1 MAVINL
7 RNVVT
12 LGVLD
17 DGIYPSVYDGQTG
30 EYIGTVDGEGKGV
43 KTVPTVYMYYRNNGH
58 LYLYRTKEKI
68 EIDLTNVTA
77 YDNSALF
84 KLTEKDD
91 VSNADI
97 IEFES
102 RNIDVNH
109 YEYKTNWVKSTQ
121 QYLYILVPII
131 RSISTILVQGVISN
145 QIFGLI
151 GIYVHQGKSWWMYR
165 TNVKSTLDFNDAVN
179 EILDVQV
186 YVRELTADDLN
197 PVEQLT
203 RMLTEHINNKFNP
216 HEVTKEQV
224 GLGNVNNTADKDK
237 PVSGPQ
243 KEYIDAL
250 EKRVKIWFRQL
261 QIWINSHVKEL
272 NERFQD
278 VWNALNKKL
287 DKEDY
292 ENDKD
297 GFYNHIRNFN
307 NPHKVTADQV
317 GLGNVSN
324 DINSIKIDLQSLEV
338 NLTNKQDKV
347 SDELNTDNK
356 RIVDAI
362 NEIYDLAVEHNNHV
376 LSNSIK
382 RIEVVSEIP
391 TEFNNGT
398 LYIRIPRNEEDYIT
412 VTINTE
418 PKDST
423 ITLINSEDHTVT
435 GTGSASIECLI
446 QSRLHYIVEKD
457 NYVTKDVY
465 VELGVE
471 DTTIQVVL
479 TPKTLKTLNIT
490 SVPDNAT
497 IELRKSENDELLASG
512 VGTCSYFT
520 YNPITIKVKVGGLD
534 EYFEYEETLV
544 LDKNI
549 DREIE
554 LTKKPIEY
562 GYVILTAIDSNSQ
575 SKISATVYDKLTD
588 SILGQITKDTPLQL
602 TGKVKSSQILRIVSS
617 GYDDQEV
624 TITYTNPATNVTIE
638 MVETPPET
646 GTIRCQAVTTE
657 NSPIESAT
665 FEYHTGDQSWK
676 SIGTTENGY
685 SEYVTAAV
693 GSTVYFR
700 VSAGGYITNTVYGNI
715 NNTELKEVQCRL
727 EAVPVVIDVTLTV
740 KVYDNYLNEHQYIE
754 ANIYDDES
762 CQNLVGTSTPD
773 VPFTITKEQNTSINI
788 WIKAVNSEKYNIA
801 TSTLN
806 FDYDKIVEIECVRIL
821 NGVIRIVTVDSTTND
836 RISANVYEN
845 SELIGTT
852 PATNEE
858 DPLVIN
864 TTIGKQ
870 ITLKFEADGYD
881 TKDNVILEGYDPINS
896 KIESVSL
903 NKTTISV
910 SNNIKVVNENEEPI
924 TDGLAKLQYKTSDSD
939 VWSEAIINKEIVTTV
954 EDTVGS
960 EYNYRIVNVS
970 NSETIYSSGV
980 FIIKEPTGSDI
991 VITWDRS
998 FENDGIG
1005 YMQIEGAG
1013 LEHPVFRVK

>member
-30 EYIGTVDGEGKGV
+30 EYIGTVDGEGDGV

-91 VSNADI
+91 ISNADI
-97 IEFES
+97 TEFES

-151 GIYVHQGKSWWMYR
+151 GIYVHQGKSWWIYR
-165 TNVKSTLDFNDAVN
+165 TNVKTTLDFNDTVN

-216 HEVTKEQV
+216 HEVTKAQV
-224 GLGNVNNTADKDK
+224 GLGNVDNTADKDK

-250 EKRVKIWFRQL
+250 EERVKGWFRQL
-261 QIWINSHVKEL
+261 QTWINSHVEEL
-272 NERFQD
+272 NKRFQD

-287 DKEDY
+287 DREDY

-297 GFYNHIRNFN
+297 GFYTHIRSFN
-307 NPHKVTADQV
+307 NPHRVTADQV
-317 GLGNVSN
+317 GLGNASN
-324 DINSIKIDLQSLEV
+324 DINSIKIDLQSLEA
-338 NLTNKQDKV
+338 NLINKQDKV

-362 NEIYDLAVEHNNHV
+362 NEIYDLAAEDNNHV
-376 LSNSIK
+376 SSNSIK

-391 TEFNNGT
+391 IEFDNST

-412 VTINTE
+412 ITINAE
-418 PKDST
+418 PEDST

-457 NYVTKDVY
+457 NYITKDVY

-471 DTTIQVVL
+471 NTTIPVIL
-479 TPKTLKTLNIT
+479 TPKSLKTLNVT

-497 IELRKSENDELLASG
+497 IEFRKSENNELLASR
-512 VGTCSYFT
+512 VGTCSYST
-520 YNPITIKVKVGGLD
+520 YDPITIKVKVGGLD
-534 EYFEYEETLV
+534 KYFEYEETLV

-549 DREIE
+549 NREIE

-602 TGKVKSSQILRIVSS
+602 TGEVKSSQILRVVSS
-617 GYDDQEV
+617 GYDDQEITV
-624 TITYTNPATNVTIE
+624 TYTNPATNVTIK

-646 GTIRCQAVTTE
+646 GTIRCQAITTE
-657 NSPIESAT
+657 DSPIESAT
-665 FEYHTGDQSWK
+665 FEYHTGDQNWK
-676 SIGTTENGY
+676 SIGTADNGY
-685 SEYVTAAV
+685 SEYVTATV

-700 VSAGGYITNTVYGNI
+700 VSAEGYITNTVYGNI
-715 NNTELKEVQCRL
+715 NNTEPKEVQCRL
-727 EAVPVVIDVTLTV
+727 EAVPVVTDVTLTV

-762 CQNLVGTSTPD
+762 CQNLIGKSTPD
-773 VPFTITKEQNTSINI
+773 VPFTITKEQNTSINV
-788 WIKAVNSEKYNIA
+788 WIKAVDSKKYNIA

-806 FDYDKIVEIECVRIL
+806 FDHDKTVEIECVRIL
-821 NGVIRIVTVDSTTND
+821 NGVIRIVAVDSTTNN

-858 DPLVIN
+858 DPLVID

-881 TKDNVILEGYDPINS
+881 TKNNVILEGYDPINS

-903 NKTTISV
+903 NKAIVSV

-924 TDGLAKLQYKTSDSD
+924 TDGLAKLQYKTSDSE
-939 VWSEAIINKEIVTTV
+939 VWSEAIIDKEIVTTI
-954 EDTVGS
+954 EDVVGS
-960 EYNYRIVNVS
+960 EYNYQIVDTS
-970 NSETIYSSGV
+970 NSETIYSSGT
-980 FIIKEPTGSDI
+980 FTIKEPTGSDI

-1005 YMQIEGAG
+1005 YMQIEGTG
-1013 LEHPVFRVK
+1013 LEYPVFRVK

>member
-12 LGVLD
+12 LGVLE

-30 EYIGTVDGEGKGV
+30 EYIGTVDGEGDGV

-91 VSNADI
+91 INNADI
-97 IEFES
+97 TEFES
-102 RNIDVNH
+102 RNIDINH

-151 GIYVHQGKSWWMYR
+151 GIYVHQGKSWWIYR
-165 TNVKSTLDFNDAVN
+165 TNVKSTLNFNDAVN

-224 GLGNVNNTADKDK
+224 GLGNVDNTADKNK

-250 EKRVKIWFRQL
+250 EERVKSWFRQL
-261 QIWINSHVKEL
+261 QTWINSHVEEL
-272 NERFQD
+272 NKRFQD

-287 DKEDY
+287 NKEDY

-297 GFYNHIRNFN
+297 GFYTHIRNFD

-317 GLGNVSN
+317 GLGNASN
-324 DINSIKIDLQSLEV
+324 DINSIKIDLQSLEA
-338 NLTNKQDKV
+338 NLINKQDKV

-356 RIVDAI
+356 YIVDAI

-376 LSNSIK
+376 SSNSIK
-382 RIEVVSEIP
+382 RIEIVSEIP
-391 TEFNNGT
+391 TEFNDST
-398 LYIRIPRNEEDYIT
+398 LYIRIPRNEEDYIN
-412 VTINTE
+412 VTINAE
-418 PKDST
+418 PEDST
-423 ITLINSEDHTVT
+423 ITLINSEDHSVI

-471 DTTIQVVL
+471 DTTIQIVL
-479 TPKTLKTLNIT
+479 TPKTLKTLNVT
-490 SVPDNAT
+490 AVPNNAT

-512 VGTCSYFT
+512 VGTCSYST
-520 YNPITIKVKVGGLD
+520 YDPITIKVKVGGLD
-534 EYFEYEETLV
+534 EYLEYEETLI
-544 LDKNI
+544 LDENI

-562 GYVILTAIDSNSQ
+562 GYVILTAVDSNNQ

-602 TGKVKSSQILRIVSS
+602 TGKVKSSRILKVVSS
-617 GYDDQEV
+617 GYDDQEI

-638 MVETPPET
+638 MIETPPET
-646 GTIRCQAVTTE
+646 GTVRCQAVTTE
-657 NSPIESAT
+657 NTPIESAT
-665 FEYHTGDQSWK
+665 FEYHTGDQNWK

-685 SEYVTAAV
+685 SEYVTATV
-693 GSTVYFR
+693 GSVVYFR
-700 VSAGGYITNTVYGNI
+700 VSAGGYITNTVYGTI
-715 NNTELKEVQCRL
+715 NNTEPKEVQCRL
-727 EAVPVVIDVTLTV
+727 ETVPVVTDVTLTV
-740 KVYDNYLNEHQYIE
+740 KVYDNYLNERQYIE

-762 CQNLVGTSTPD
+762 CQNLIGTSTPD
-773 VPFTITKEQNTSINI
+773 VPFTIIKEQNASINI

-806 FDYDKIVEIECVRIL
+806 FDYDKTVEIECVRIL

-836 RISANVYEN
+836 RISAKVYEN
-845 SELIGTT
+845 SKLIGTT
-852 PATNEE
+852 PATNEK

-870 ITLKFEADGYD
+870 ITLRFEANGYD
-881 TKDNVILEGYDPINS
+881 TKDNVILEGYDPTNS
-896 KIESVSL
+896 KIESISL
-903 NKTTISV
+903 NKSIVSV
-910 SNNIKVVNENEEPI
+910 SNNIKVVNENKEPI

-939 VWSEAIINKEIVTTV
+939 VWSEAIINKEIVTTI

-970 NSETIYSSGV
+970 NSETIYSSGI
-980 FIIKEPTGSDI
+980 FTIKEPTGSDI
-991 VITWDRS
+991 IITWDRS

-1005 YMQIEGAG
+1005 YMQIEGTG
-1013 LEHPVFRVK
+1013 LEHPVFRIE